1 MSVAILLAGRFRGN
15 EKMVSIHNEN
25 IGNYD
30 TYVSCLKKY
39 ELEWKSSNWNIKNLF
54 ITPDI
59 NFSETKWSQFRDDG
73 AGQAGFWQF
82 WNLKSVI
89 DNVPDYDWYIKSRND
104 LLFHTKLDIDFTI
117 LDQNT
122 LYCPNTY
129 FDGQGWNKDELLN
142 DQFYIVSK
150 KVLLELANFVTEFYQ
165 LFEHSKNN
173 SLASNERCLRN
184 WLNCK
189 NINVVGFD
197 FPYSKNHN
205 GKQIPSGYYQFELE

>member
-59 NFSETKWSQFRDDG
+59 NFSETKWSQFRNDG

-89 DNVPDYDWYIKSRND
+89 DNVPKYDWYIKSRND
-104 LLFHTKLDIDFTI
+104 LLFHTKLDIDFTT
-117 LDQNT
+117 LDKNT
-122 LYCPNTY
+122 LYCPNIY
-129 FDGQGWNKDELLN
+129 FDGQSWDRNQLLN
-142 DQFYIVSK
+142 DQFYIVSYD
-150 KVLLELANFVTEFYQ
+150 VLKIIGNFVTDFYIH
-165 LFEHSKNN
+165 FSHSKNQPT
-173 SLASNERCLRN
+173 ASNERCLRT
-184 WLNCK
+184 WLKDK
-189 NINVVGFD
+189 NIDIVGFD
-197 FPYSKNHN
+197 FPYTKNHN
-205 GKQIPSGYYQFELE
+205 GHRIPSGYYKFELE